1 VKGLITFYLSDFF
14 KYAVVVSRFIG
25 WIAFMPGL
33 GEVYVPNRIK
43 VLLALALSVAI
54 TPLIEAQFPPLPA
67 EPLRMAIALVGEILV
82 GFFLATVVRMIV
94 AAFDIAGTLIGF
106 QMGLTNVFTVG
117 IATSQQSAILGVFLG
132 ACATIILFVTD
143 LHFLILGTLVDSY
156 SLWKPAALPDLNLI
170 SEDLFNLVMN
180 VLGKSF
186 LLGLQLSGP
195 IILIDFPSR
204 WSP

>member
-1 VKGLITFYLSDFF
+1 
-14 KYAVVVSRFIG
+14 
-25 WIAFMPGL
+25 
-33 GEVYVPNRIK
+33 
-43 VLLALALSVAI
+43 
-54 TPLIEAQFPPLPA
+54 
-67 EPLRMAIALVGEILV
+67 
-82 GFFLATVVRMIV
+82 VRMIV

-195 IILIDFPSR
+195 IILVSLLISLAGGLLNRLIPQFQVFFVLQPLQIALGLMVLYLTLEVAMRFMYGTVEDIFTSF
-204 WSP
+204 WTGGHA